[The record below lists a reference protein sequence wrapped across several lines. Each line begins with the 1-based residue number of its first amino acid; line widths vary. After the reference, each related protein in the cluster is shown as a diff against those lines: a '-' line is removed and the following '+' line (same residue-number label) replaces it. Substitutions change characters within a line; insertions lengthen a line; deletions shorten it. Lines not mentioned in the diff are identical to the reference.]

1 MTISLAIDTATS
13 RTIVGVIEDGK
24 VLFESFHEGATEHG
38 FAITELVTKALE
50 VSPKP
55 DQVVVGMGPGPF
67 TGLRVG
73 ITFAQS
79 FALARD
85 IAVIGICSLDAIYID
100 QSEYTVA
107 IDARRKEI
115 YWAGYKDGV
124 RTLGPAVSK
133 PDEVSDFI
141 IGQYPNLQKLVALST
156 SQNITEPMY
165 LRRPDAV
172 PTAART

>member
-24 VLFESFHEGATEHG
+24 VLFEAFHEGATEHG

-50 VSPKP
+50 ICRKP

-73 ITFAQS
+73 ITFVHT
-79 FALARD
+79 FALARE
-85 IAVIGICSLDAIYID
+85 IPVIGVCSLDAIDIK

-107 IDARRKEI
+107 TDARRKEI
-115 YWAGYKDGV
+115 YWAKYKDGV
-124 RTLGPAVSK
+124 RVSGPAVSK
-133 PDEVSDFI
+133 PDEVSNFI
-141 IGQYPNLQKLVALST
+141 IGQDPNLQKLVALST
-156 SQNITEPMY
+156 AQNITEPMY

-172 PTAART
+172 PTAERT

>member
-13 RTIVGVIEDGK
+13 RTIVGIIAGDK
-24 VLFESFHEGATEHG
+24 VLFEAFHEGATEHG
-38 FAITELVTKALE
+38 FAITELVMKALQ
-50 VSPKP
+50 VCPQP

-73 ITFAQS
+73 ITFAHS
-79 FALARD
+79 FAMARK
-85 IAVIGICSLDAIYID
+85 IPVIGVCSLDAIDIKE
-100 QSEYTVA
+100 SEYTVA

-115 YWAGYKDGV
+115 YWAKYKDGL
-124 RTLGPAVSK
+124 RISGPAVSK
-133 PDEVSDFI
+133 PAEVDNFI
-141 IGQYPNLQKLVALST
+141 IDQYPNLQKLVVLST

-172 PTAART
+172 PTAERT

>member
-13 RTIVGVIEDGK
+13 RTIVGVVEDGK
-24 VLFESFHEGATEHG
+24 VLFEGFHEGATEHG
-38 FAITELVTKALE
+38 FAITELVMKALAIC
-50 VSPKP
+50 PKP

-79 FALARD
+79 FALARE
-85 IAVIGICSLDAIYID
+85 IPVIGVCSLDAIRVE
-100 QSEYTVA
+100 QNEYKVA

-115 YWAGYKDGV
+115 YWASYKNGV
-124 RTLGPAVSK
+124 RVSGPAVDK
-133 PDEVSDFI
+133 PAEVSNFI
-141 IGQYPNLQKLVALST
+141 IDLYPDLQKLVLLSAT
-156 SQNITEPMY
+156 QNVTEPMY

-172 PTAART
+172 PTVERS